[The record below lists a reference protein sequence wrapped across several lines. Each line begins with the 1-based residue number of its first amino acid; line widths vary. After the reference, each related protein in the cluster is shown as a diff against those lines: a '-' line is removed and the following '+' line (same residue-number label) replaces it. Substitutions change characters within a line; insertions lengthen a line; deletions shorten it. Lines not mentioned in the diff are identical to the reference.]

1 MFFKNKPKENVTFD
15 RWNVGCHLFFFQFR
29 EEHTVRFY
37 KLHLNKTIED
47 MQEENS
53 IFFYSLVFPTC
64 LPYTKSGGK
73 K

>member
-53 IFFYSLVFPTC
+53 IFFLFFGV
-64 LPYTKSGGK
+64 PYLFTLHQVRW
-73 K
+73 